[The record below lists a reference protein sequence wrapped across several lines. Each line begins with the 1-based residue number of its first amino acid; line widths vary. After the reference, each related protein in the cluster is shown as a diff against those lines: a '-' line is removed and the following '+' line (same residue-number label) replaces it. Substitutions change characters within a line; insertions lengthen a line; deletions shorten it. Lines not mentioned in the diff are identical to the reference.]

1 MLLKITHCRFVN
13 NILQGRKRKKDLFR
27 RVPVWGTHREII
39 IGSVPDGK
47 LLLVVIEGVELMV
60 GIEVFVV
67 LAMAALNFTVVPR
80 CKNTNELMPDTK
92 FFKSFLKQCW
102 TDDL

>member
-1 MLLKITHCRFVN
+1 M
-13 NILQGRKRKKDLFR
+13 G
-27 RVPVWGTHREII
+27 
-39 IGSVPDGK
+39 
-47 LLLVVIEGVELMV
+47 

-80 CKNTNELMPDTK
+80 RKNTNELMSDTK

-102 TDDL
+102 TKNL